1 MIIRD
6 PIEEQGGYNLYGM
19 IGNNPLCGWDEL
31 GLSDEFV
38 PDKYK
43 HGGPHVD
50 WYHNGTNMGRYN
62 KDGSGIM
69 HNGKM
74 PPRIPKRLMPSFQ
87 KAASKLSCNSLL
99 LILDL
104 LPGTIGEIMYLKEQM
119 DQGKSLKEALEN
131 LMESYEDEH
140 FDILD
145 PETWD
150 EKKRC
155 KCNDE
160 PTMA

>member
-1 MIIRD
+1 
-6 PIEEQGGYNLYGM
+6 
-19 IGNNPLCGWDEL
+19 
-31 GLSDEFV
+31 
-38 PDKYK
+38 
-43 HGGPHVD
+43 
-50 WYHNGTNMGRYN
+50 
-62 KDGSGIM
+62 
-69 HNGKM
+69 
-74 PPRIPKRLMPSFQ
+74 
-87 KAASKLSCNSLL
+87 
-99 LILDL
+99 
-104 LPGTIGEIMYLKEQM
+104 MYLKEQM

-150 EKKRC
+150 KKKRC